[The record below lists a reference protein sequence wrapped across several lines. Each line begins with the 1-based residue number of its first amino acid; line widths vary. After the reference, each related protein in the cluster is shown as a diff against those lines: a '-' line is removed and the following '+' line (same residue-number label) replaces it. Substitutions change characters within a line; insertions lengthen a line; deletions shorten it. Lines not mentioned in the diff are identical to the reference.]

1 MFVDILSLP
10 VLSEFV
16 SPSILYFDIVGVVV
30 LPVEV
35 RPLHIS
41 GLIVIASFETGVL
54 RVVSNCIVNVI
65 WYCLEV
71 PILRMRSFVESR
83 CTATSNHGVDFDLT
97 VVLIVIN
104 DDIIVFVG
112 VSKEPCC
119 SLIHSIC
126 IEISFLI
133 VCSRESAPISAF
145 DHRLLLVKG
154 SGASLVE
161 SYFLFHTAINL
172 IVDVT
177 ILLLK
182 RC

>member
-1 MFVDILSLP
+1 MFVDIWSLP

-41 GLIVIASFETGVL
+41 GEIVIASIETGVL
-54 RVVSNCIVNVI
+54 RVVNNCIINVI
-65 WYCLEV
+65 WYRLKV

-104 DDIIVFVG
+104 DDIVLSVC
-112 VSKEPCC
+112 KEPRR

-126 IEISFLI
+126 IEICFLI
-133 VCSRESAPISAF
+133 VCIRESAPISAF

-154 SGASLVE
+154 SGACLVE
-161 SYFLFHTAINL
+161 SYFLFHTVINL